1 MSNILIKTAIRTI
14 FTFTSREK
22 ALEKH
27 CHPMISKP
35 GISFP
40 ELASVADVFFFTRLS
55 QLFCAFLSIFF
66 FQPVFLLILEP
77 PAKRPARN
85 RKGKKF

>member
-1 MSNILIKTAIRTI
+1 L
-14 FTFTSREK
+14 
-22 ALEKH
+22 
-27 CHPMISKP
+27 ISKP

-40 ELASVADVFFFTRLS
+40 ELASVADVFFFTGLS

-77 PAKRPARN
+77 PAKRPDADPVS
-85 RKGKKF
+85 G